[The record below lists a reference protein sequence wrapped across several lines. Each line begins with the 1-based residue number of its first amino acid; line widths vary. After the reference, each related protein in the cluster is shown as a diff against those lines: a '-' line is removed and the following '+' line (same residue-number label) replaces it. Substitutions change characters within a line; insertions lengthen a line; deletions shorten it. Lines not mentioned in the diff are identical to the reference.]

1 MVEQPNIP
9 VPDELNAVR
18 EQIKALQ
25 DREAELRQLLIANP
39 DLREGNAWL
48 AEVKEVKQQ
57 RTDLKELRAVHP
69 NLVDEYTYTLTT
81 THVVLSGISEHG
93 EIIPA
98 RRFRKATKD
107 AA

>member
-69 NLVDEYTYTLTT
+69 NLVDEYTYTLTM
-81 THVVLSGISEHG
+81 THVVLTGITEDG
-93 EIIPA
+93 ELVHA